1 MKVIFEKDED
11 EDFLEVILTEEDL
24 RDINLHDALDV
35 DIPSGIKKS
44 RNLNICVRKK
54 DALDQI

>member
-11 EDFLEVILTEEDL
+11 EDFLEIILTEEDL
-24 RDINLHDALDV
+24 RYINLHDALDV

-44 RNLNICVRKK
+44 RNLNVCVRKK
-54 DALDQI
+54 DAT